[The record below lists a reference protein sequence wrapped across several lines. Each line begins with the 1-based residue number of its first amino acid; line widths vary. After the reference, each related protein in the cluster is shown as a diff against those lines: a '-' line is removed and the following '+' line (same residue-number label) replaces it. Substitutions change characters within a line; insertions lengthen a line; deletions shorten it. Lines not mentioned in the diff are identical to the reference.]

1 MDGEYNFSS
10 VSLTSKPLMEK
21 LMSPKSPL
29 PELVDFHGKRKQIVK
44 IQVLEKE
51 IGLLQEELKSL
62 EGLHPAS
69 RCCKELDAFVDSISD
84 PFTLNRGKHTLI
96 SESYYFGKQISFPW
110 KCCSCSCLLD
120 KKIGKGGC
128 SSSKSKCSGSSCL
141 KTRST
146 LSKIVAKF

>member
-96 SESYYFGKQISFPW
+96 SESYYFGKQIS
-110 KCCSCSCLLD
+110 CLLD